1 MTPRGPGP
9 SGARRWALETE
20 AAQGMGLCG
29 RKARV
34 PVHMEGE
41 GVHGLFASLLFL
53 ENTAPQ
59 ERASL
64 SPYVPALS

>member
-20 AAQGMGLCG
+20 AARGMGPCG
-29 RKARV
+29 RRARV
-34 PVHMEGE
+34 LVHMEGE
-41 GVHGLFASLLFL
+41 SVYGLFASPLFL